1 MIPLKA
7 YILVETKKNFYCC
20 WLFQNPSQ
28 MGFTLSK
35 TTFHLNVFSKIFD
48 FRALGVHKSFVRDEH
63 IFVTRSYLSIKSAK
77 EKCRMDISFLVS
89 DGQVFLTN

>member
-7 YILVETKKNFYCC
+7 YILVETKKNFHCC

-35 TTFHLNVFSKIFD
+35 TTFNLNVFSKIFD
-48 FRALGVHKSFVRDEH
+48 FRALGVHKLFTRDEH
-63 IFVTRSYLSIKSAK
+63 IVTRPYLLRKSVK
-77 EKCRMDISFLVS
+77 EKCWMDISFLVS